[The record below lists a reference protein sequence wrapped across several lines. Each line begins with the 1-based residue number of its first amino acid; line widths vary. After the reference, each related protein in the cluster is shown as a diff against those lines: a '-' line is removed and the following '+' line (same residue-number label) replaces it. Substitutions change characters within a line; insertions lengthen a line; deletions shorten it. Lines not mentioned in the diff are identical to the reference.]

1 MKVLTYTLGPVQANC
16 YILIENNHALII
28 DPGDSFD
35 IQKLIDQ
42 ENITIDAIVLTH
54 VHFDHFSGLESLCKN
69 ISCDIYCNEKEFDFF
84 MNPYLNASSHFMY
97 PVTYSC
103 QPIAVKEGVIKIGTF
118 EMEAI
123 YCPGHTTGS
132 TVYRYKNLLFT
143 GDVLFKGSIGRCD
156 LETGSFTEMKKSIQK
171 IKEIKENLYILPG
184 HGPLSTLDEEKKENP
199 NF

>member
-1 MKVLTYTLGPVQANC
+1 MIVLTYTLGPVQANC

-84 MNPYLNASSHFMY
+84 MNPYLNAS
-97 PVTYSC
+97 
-103 QPIAVKEGVIKIGTF
+103 
-118 EMEAI
+118 
-123 YCPGHTTGS
+123 
-132 TVYRYKNLLFT
+132 R
-143 GDVLFKGSIGRCD
+143 R
-156 LETGSFTEMKKSIQK
+156 
-171 IKEIKENLYILPG
+171 
-184 HGPLSTLDEEKKENP
+184 NP
-199 NF
+199 NCS